1 MKKLLV
7 AIMVVVAT
15 LKSYAQPQIQLQSF
29 ATGFTLPL
37 GVFHAGDERLFV
49 LEKSGIIKVIQ
60 PNGTVNSTPFL
71 DITSFVSY
79 NGQTNSERG
88 LLGLAFHPDYKTNG
102 YFYVNYT
109 RKAPTNDGATVVN
122 RYQVSTTDSNIAN
135 VNSASIL
142 LTVPQ
147 PFSNHNGGCMH
158 FGKDGYLYIGLGD
171 GGSANDPQN
180 NGQNK
185 QSLLGKMLRIDVNN
199 GTPYG
204 IPADNPFVN
213 DANALDEIWAYGLR
227 NPWRFSFDK
236 ITGDMWMGDVGQ
248 DAWEEINFQAAN
260 SIGGENYGWK
270 CLEGNAVFSTCNGV
284 TGLTNP
290 VYVYNHSNA
299 GGYSVTG
306 GYVYRSAK
314 HKGAWGYYFFADAVT
329 QHLWATDSAFNTSK
343 VLNGTAGASNV
354 SFGED
359 VYGNMY
365 LVRHAGGNIQ
375 KLVETGST
383 QPKAYL
389 LNSQNSYTVCEDE
402 SLMLEALFHPDLTYK
417 WRKDG
422 QEILGADAHTYLVTE
437 SGNYSVLVT
446 DPTISNSFADSTT
459 EISVTIIESS
469 TALLAQNNYTADIE
483 DDAFSIDTIVSGGVF
498 SGNGVD
504 ANGIFD
510 PSLVTPGT
518 YEIIYTVT
526 TNGCPQRDTAFVE
539 VTTTVGIIQ
548 KNKTNTISIY
558 PNPSNGSM
566 SINSSL
572 IIKTISITDIMGKE
586 VHTSNPNSFN
596 KKLTLNN
603 ISKGM
608 YFVKIETQSGNN
620 INRIIIE

>member
-7 AIMVVVAT
+7 AIMVVITT

-71 DITSFVSY
+71 DITSLVSY

-88 LLGLAFHPDYKTNG
+88 LLGLAFHPDYKNNG

-109 RKAPTNDGATVVN
+109 RKAPTNDGATVVT
-122 RYQVSTTDSNIAN
+122 RYRVSTTDSNIAN

-236 ITGDMWMGDVGQ
+236 VTGDMWMGDVGQ

-260 SIGGENYGWK
+260 STGGENYGWK
-270 CLEGNAVFSTCNGV
+270 CLEGNAVFSTCNGA

-389 LNSQNSYTVCEDE
+389 LNSQNSYTICEDE

-437 SGNYSVLVT
+437 SGNYSVLVA
-446 DPTISNSFADSTT
+446 DPTIINSFADSTT
-459 EISVTIIESS
+459 EILVTIIESS

-504 ANGIFD
+504 VNGVFD

-548 KNKTNTISIY
+548 KNKTNTVSIY

-608 YFVKIETQSGNN
+608 YFVKIETQSGSN

>member
-459 EISVTIIESS
+459 EILVTIIESS

-483 DDAFSIDTIVSGGVF
+483 DDAFSIDTVVSGGVF

>member
-37 GVFHAGDERLFV
+37 GVIHAGDERLFV

-60 PNGTVNSTPFL
+60 PNGTINSTPFL
-71 DITSFVSY
+71 DISSIVKSTGSSS
-79 NGQTNSERG
+79 SELG

-109 RKAPTNDGATVVN
+109 RKALTTKDTTIIA
-122 RYQVSTTDSNIAN
+122 RYRVSSTDSNVAN
-135 VNSASIL
+135 AASEKI
-142 LTVPQ
+142 VMIIPQ

-171 GGSANDPQN
+171 GGGANDPQN

-483 DDAFSIDTIVSGGVF
+483 DDAFSIDTVVSGGVF

-526 TNGCPQRDTAFVE
+526 TNGCPQKDTAFVE

>member
-15 LKSYAQPQIQLQSF
+15 LKSFAQPQIQLQSF

-88 LLGLAFHPDYKTNG
+88 LLGLAFHPDYKNNG

-109 RKAPTNDGATVVN
+109 RKAPTNDGATVVT
-122 RYQVSTTDSNIAN
+122 RYRVSTTDSNIAN

-236 ITGDMWMGDVGQ
+236 VTGDMWMGDVGQ

-260 SIGGENYGWK
+260 STGGENYGWK
-270 CLEGNAVFSTCNGV
+270 CLEGNAVFSTCNGA

-422 QEILGADAHTYLVTE
+422 QEILGADTHTYLVTE

-504 ANGIFD
+504 VNGVFD

-548 KNKTNTISIY
+548 KNKTNTVSIY